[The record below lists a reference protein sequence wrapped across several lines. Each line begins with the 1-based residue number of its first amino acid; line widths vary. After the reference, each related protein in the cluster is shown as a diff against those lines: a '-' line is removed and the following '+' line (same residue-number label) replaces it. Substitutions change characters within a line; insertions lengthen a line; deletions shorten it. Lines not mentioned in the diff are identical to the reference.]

1 MCTAR
6 TYALDVAPGSADERS
21 IQMVMGIISVTSLPL
36 LRNDR
41 IYNIFVL
48 PVKTIFTMELAAWV
62 KIILKITTQ
71 LLLLRKKA
79 HVPRAYLP
87 GGNARESRLWW
98 GLFQKPQT
106 SFFATTK
113 IYDGFVLP
121 IEKRRLRL
129 AQIVYN
135 PSAWRDRWQAL

>member
-48 PVKTIFTMELAAWV
+48 PVKTIFTMELAA
-62 KIILKITTQ
+62 
-71 LLLLRKKA
+71 
-79 HVPRAYLP
+79 
-87 GGNARESRLWW
+87 
-98 GLFQKPQT
+98 
-106 SFFATTK
+106 
-113 IYDGFVLP
+113 
-121 IEKRRLRL
+121 
-129 AQIVYN
+129 
-135 PSAWRDRWQAL
+135 